1 MFWQVKVFKQKIV
14 LWKTELTRGSLE
26 MFPRGKQNRKIDIE
40 FVLDQAQKH
49 LTLLHQKCD
58 H

>member
-1 MFWQVKVFKQKIV
+1 
-14 LWKTELTRGSLE
+14 